1 MKSFALTLAAAAA
14 MFAAEPGFV
23 SLFNGKD
30 LSGWTLVGKKGEGY
44 LVRDGMIVCADTGG
58 GNLLTEKEYS
68 NFVLRFEFRL
78 PPGGNNGVG
87 IRAPLAGDVAYS
99 GIELQ
104 LLDHDH
110 AKYKGWLEPWQR
122 NGSLYN
128 VFPATADALKPQGEW
143 NSEEVTANGTKIRVV
158 LNGTTILDADTST
171 VKDPAVLKKH
181 PGLQRTSGHVG
192 FLGHNDPV
200 EFRNIRIKP
209 L

>member
-1 MKSFALTLAAAAA
+1 MRLLAVSLAVASLLA
-14 MFAAEPGFV
+14 AAEPGFV
-23 SLFNGKD
+23 PLFNGRD
-30 LSGWTLVGKKGEGY
+30 LSGWKLVGKKGAGY
-44 LVRDGMIVCADTGG
+44 LVTDSTIVCAEKGG

-68 NFVLRFEFRL
+68 DFVLRFEFRL

-87 IRAPLAGDVAYS
+87 IRAPLSGDVAYS

-110 AKYKGWLEPWQR
+110 KKYKGWLKDWQR

-128 VFPATADALKPQGEW
+128 VVPATGDALKPVGEW
-143 NSEEVTANGTKIRVV
+143 NVEEVTAKGPKISVV
-158 LNGTTILDADTST
+158 LNGKMILDADIST
-171 VKDPAVLKKH
+171 VKDPEILKKH

-200 EFRNIRIKP
+200 AFRNIRIKP